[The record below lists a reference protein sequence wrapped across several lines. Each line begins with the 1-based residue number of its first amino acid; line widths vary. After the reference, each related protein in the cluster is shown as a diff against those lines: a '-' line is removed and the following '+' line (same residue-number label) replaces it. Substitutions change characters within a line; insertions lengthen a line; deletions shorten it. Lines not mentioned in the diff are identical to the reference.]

1 MNNENLSCVF
11 IHKGYQPYLKYNLK
25 ITSKYNNVYLIGD
38 DSLKPLANISNNI
51 KFVNITRFEN
61 SNQIRY
67 FYQNF
72 KNYSSNSF
80 EFEWFCFARIF
91 ILNEFMKEYK
101 LERIFYSDSDNILL
115 KNVNNLCFNEEI
127 AYIIPKQEDKHRM
140 SASIH
145 SSLINSEFCNE
156 FTKLFQGI
164 YIDKTKFQ
172 LIEDKIKYHNEKNV
186 AGGICDMTLYFLLFN
201 EGKLKI
207 QNLLIP
213 FSDKSGNEIVFMNQ
227 INTGEGYKANKNYE
241 MKRKKLKIYSNG
253 YIRNIMDDKKIAI
266 GNIHFQGASKKNLNR
281 FTKLR
286 YQI

>member
-25 ITSKYNNVYLIGD
+25 ITSKHNNVYLIGD
-38 DSLKPLANISNNI
+38 DSLKPLENISNNI

-61 SNQIRY
+61 LNQIKY

-72 KNYSSNSF
+72 VNYSSNSF

-91 ILNEFMKEYK
+91 ILNEFMKEYN

-115 KNVNNLCFNEEI
+115 KNVNDLSFNEEI
-127 AYIIPKQEDKHRM
+127 AYIIPNQEDQYRM

-145 SSLINSEFCNE
+145 SSLINRKFCDE
-156 FTKLFQGI
+156 FTKLFQDI
-164 YIDKTKFQ
+164 YIDKTKFG
-172 LIEDKIKYHNEKNV
+172 LIEDKIKYHKEKNI
-186 AGGICDMTLYFLLFN
+186 AGGICDMTLYFLLLT
-201 EGKLKI
+201 EGKMKI

-213 FSDKSGNEIVFMNQ
+213 FLDKLGNEIVFINH
-227 INTGEGYKANKNYE
+227 INTSEGYKANKNYE

-286 YQI
+286 FQI